1 MTEIEAIKEFQ
12 DNIDL
17 PYGVTVSDEASVM
30 AIKALEKQIP
40 KKLISKHKSVNVEEQ
55 LFYGEE
61 TFFGDCPH
69 CGALNCSLWN
79 DKNCGHCG
87 QAIDWSDEE

>member
-1 MTEIEAIKEFQ
+1 MTESEAIKEFQ